1 VNKNLS
7 SYVQIYSD
15 WITPDICNRAT
26 AELKNSEWELNTF
39 YIPNKSE
46 AVPLSGE
53 NELDMGYNENGKEL
67 NSFIMKRVWEGIHR
81 YTLEGHGF
89 SSWMGHSR
97 IRYNRYVE
105 NKLMAKHWDN
115 ITTLFDGTRRGAP
128 TLSIV
133 GLLNDNFDGGEFVM
147 WDDDVIKLKAGDL
160 MLFPSTFLYPHQVKP
175 VKSGIRYSYV
185 SWAW

>member
-1 VNKNLS
+1 MNKNLS